1 MAPLKTET
9 EALRVDDAL
18 LAGTQIG
25 PVIDQ
30 SQLDQDLDWIR
41 IAQHEGVTLSMGGT
55 KGFRYGSPEQGSY
68 AAKFYLTVKSVYVF
82 P

>member
-30 SQLDQDLDWIR
+30 SQLDQDLDCIR
-41 IAQHEGVTLSMGGT
+41 IAQHGGSLCWRVVQKVRAMDRLSKEVMQQN
-55 KGFRYGSPEQGSY
+55 SI
-68 AAKFYLTVKSVYVF
+68 
-82 P
+82 

>member
-1 MAPLKTET
+1 LAPLKTET

-41 IAQHEGVTLSMGGT
+41 IAQHEGVTLSTGGT
-55 KGFRYGSPEQGSY
+55 KGIRYGSPEQGSY

>member
-9 EALRVDDAL
+9 EALRVNDAL

-30 SQLDQDLDWIR
+30 SQLDQDLDCVR
-41 IAQHEGVTLSMGGT
+41 IAQHEGVTLLAGGT
-55 KGFRYGSPEQGSY
+55 KGSSYGSPEQGSY
-68 AAKFYLTVKSVYVF
+68 AAEFYITVKTVYVF

>member
-9 EALRVDDAL
+9 EALRVNDAL

-30 SQLDQDLDWIR
+30 SQLDQDLDCIR
-41 IAQHEGVTLSMGGT
+41 IAQHEGVTLLTGGA
-55 KGFRYGSPEQGSY
+55 KGSSYGSPEQGSY
-68 AAKFYLTVKSVYVF
+68 AAEFYLTVKTVYVF

>member
-25 PVIDQ
+25 PVIHQ
-30 SQLDQDLDWIR
+30 PQLDQDLDCMR
-41 IAQHEGVTLSMGGT
+41 IAQHEGVTLLTGGT
-55 KGFRYGSPEQGSY
+55 KGSSYGSPEQGSY
-68 AAKFYLTVKSVYVF
+68 AAEFYITVKTVYVF